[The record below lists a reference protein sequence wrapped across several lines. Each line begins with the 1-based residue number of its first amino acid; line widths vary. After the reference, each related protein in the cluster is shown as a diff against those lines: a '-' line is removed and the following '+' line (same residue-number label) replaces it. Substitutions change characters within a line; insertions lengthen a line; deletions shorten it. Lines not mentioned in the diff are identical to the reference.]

1 MASHAE
7 AAELEACTYPATTW
21 HRKKGHS
28 SLRNSLRTWRH
39 RLVIRREATERVFP
53 APSPTSPPPQARLA
67 HEGWWD
73 LGREWRACGMLPLP
87 SDPQLWVAL
96 NPLACSEGR
105 SHPGLDSANS
115 ALWAEPGCHRAQA
128 TAERARASPD
138 AGIHV
143 PSLAVPSQLSW
154 VMGKLTA
161 VLAGRDSQP
170 IPMEAAVCLAGRGP
184 V

>member
-1 MASHAE
+1 
-7 AAELEACTYPATTW
+7 
-21 HRKKGHS
+21 
-28 SLRNSLRTWRH
+28 
-39 RLVIRREATERVFP
+39 
-53 APSPTSPPPQARLA
+53 
-67 HEGWWD
+67 
-73 LGREWRACGMLPLP
+73 MLPLA

-128 TAERARASPD
+128 TAEHARASPD
-138 AGIHV
+138 AGIRV

-154 VMGKLTA
+154 AMGKLVA
-161 VLAGRDSQP
+161 ALAGRDSQP
-170 IPMEAAVCLAGRGP
+170 IPMEAAVCFAGRGP